1 MRKTKKTSKAESL
14 SKNAAYYLSLPYPV
28 EIIPIPH
35 QEGGGYNAC
44 VPLLGRW
51 TAVGDGDTPEE
62 AYADL
67 RAALPSL
74 IEDWI
79 GRDFPIP
86 EPGMEQGEAS
96 GKLSLRL
103 PKTLHAQAAQAA
115 AQEGVSINQFITV
128 TLAQALGAKIGF
140 HSKTA

>member
-1 MRKTKKTSKAESL
+1 MKTTSKTRTAPR
-14 SKNAAYYLSLPYPV
+14 NVDYYLSLPYRV
-28 EIIPIPH
+28 EIIPISTD
-35 QEGGGYNAC
+35 EGGGYNAC
-44 VPLLGRW
+44 IPRLGRW

-79 GRDFPIP
+79 RRGISVP
-86 EPGMEQGEAS
+86 EPDAEAQGAS

-128 TLAQALGAKIGF
+128 TLAQAIGAKIGT
-140 HSKTA
+140 HNKTV